1 MMTIAEMKKRKK
13 ELGYTN
19 KKIAEETG
27 IPLGTIQKIFAG
39 VTGSPRW
46 EKMQALESLL
56 SEKSDQAGCSETAP
70 VCLREEIAYE
80 WSMPDDRDPAGGAD
94 SRQGRYTVED
104 YLAMPEDRRVELIDG
119 FIYDMAAPSLLHQ
132 AILRE
137 LTVQFYRCVEDH
149 PECEMFFAPTD
160 VLLGKNG
167 RTVVQPDLF
176 IICERKE
183 PDSSMLNETP
193 DFIIEILSPS
203 NPEHDRFRKLN
214 RYRFAGVREYWIIDP
229 QNLRI
234 TVYDLEHDMDPER
247 YVFEDTVPVGI
258 SGGSCSIDFQRIREK
273 VERYLR

>member
-39 VTGSPRW
+39 VTRSPRW
-46 EKMQALESLL
+46 EKMQALEFLL
-56 SEKSDQAGCSETAP
+56 SEKGDQASGSEAAP

-80 WSMPDDRDPAGGAD
+80 WRLSDDRDPSGGAD
-94 SRQGRYTVED
+94 PRQGHYTVED
-104 YLAMPEDRRVELIDG
+104 YLAMPEERRVELIDG

-137 LTVQFYRCVEDH
+137 LAVQFYRCVEDH

-160 VLLGKNG
+160 VRLGKNG

-176 IICERKE
+176 IICGRRE
-183 PDSSMLNETP
+183 PDGSILNETP
-193 DFIIEILSPS
+193 DFIIEILSVS
-203 NPEHDRFRKLN
+203 NPEHDKFRKLN

-273 VERYLR
+273 VERYL